1 MTINIQKNVLIA
13 PELAHTLG
21 VKVKNTGVTA
31 DSEGKK
37 IILAGTIIGGE
48 TDALSD
54 RTAELAVA
62 NANTIATAQGITI
75 NDVDVTNGTETV
87 AMLKAGVVDTDKL
100 PAAMQAIVTNATA
113 MNNASGL
120 SKIIF
125 QKGDA
130 Q

>member
-21 VKVKNTGVTA
+21 VRVKNTGVTA

-75 NDVDVTNGTETV
+75 NDVDVTNGTGTV